1 MTDIVLAD
9 DHQTVR
15 ENVRM
20 LLESEPD
27 LQVVGEAGSGLE
39 AVSTVERLHPDVLLL
54 DLMMPDMSGFE
65 VARTVRQSSPET
77 KIVILTL
84 HANAAYALEALEAGA
99 MGYVIKHAGFEE
111 LLRAIR
117 AVRDGRR
124 YLCRPL
130 SEEVL
135 DAYRRRTT
143 GDNLSP

>member
-1 MTDIVLAD
+1 MHEEVLVVD
-9 DHQTVR
+9 DEPQ
-15 ENVRM
+15 M
-20 LLESEPD
+20 LIAIDETLRRS
-27 LQVVGEAGSGLE
+27 GYSITTAGSGLE

-65 VARTVRQSSPET
+65 VARAVRQSSPET

-84 HANAAYALEALEAGA
+84 HANEAYALEALEAGA

-135 DAYRRRTT
+135 DAYRRRTR